1 MQVVYEFCQSAQDQK
16 VLQVAEAKFFTKIK
30 DDARIEVLTYFPK
43 QQQFMTYHK
52 GIPSTRY
59 WDAKEFTFLSL

>member
-1 MQVVYEFCQSAQDQK
+1 MKVVYEFCQSAKDQE

-30 DDARIEVLTYFPK
+30 DDARIELLTYFPK
-43 QQQFMTYHK
+43 QHRFVTYHE

-59 WDAKEFTFLSL
+59 WDAKEFTFLN